1 MGWEASIGG
10 FVVGLL
16 IGMTGMGGALIMTP
30 MMIFIFGIHP
40 TLAVGTDLVYA
51 CITKIFGSIQHYRQK
66 TIDWTVVKYL
76 CTGSLTGALLGA
88 ITIVACKTY
97 YYGSE
102 HMLENSIKEILGIT
116 YLIVASIMICR
127 LYIQLAKKEIKAPQI
142 TPNTPKKLIFLG
154 IIGGY
159 IVGLTSVGSGTLFI
173 AGLVLIY
180 PLRSAYLVGTDIV
193 QAVIVTGVAGL
204 VHFSVGNVDIRLVGW
219 LLLGSIPGIL
229 IGSRITTKVPDLFLR
244 ICMIILI
251 CLSGFKL
258 LM

>member
-1 MGWEASIGG
+1 MGWEASFGG

-30 MMIFIFGIHP
+30 MMIFFFGINP

-66 TIDWTVVKYL
+66 TVDWTVVKFL
-76 CTGSLTGALLGA
+76 CIGSLPSALLGA
-88 ITIVACKTY
+88 ITIIACKTY
-97 YYGSE
+97 YKGAE
-102 HMLENSIKEILGIT
+102 HVLENSIKEILGIT
-116 YLIVASIMICR
+116 YLTVASIMLWR
-127 LYIQLAKKEIKAPQI
+127 LYVQLTKKKIE
-142 TPNTPKKLIFLG
+142 TPKLTSTSRRKLIILG

-159 IVGLTSVGSGTLFI
+159 IVGLTSVGSGTLFM

-180 PLRSAYLVGTDIV
+180 PIRSAYLVGTDIV

-204 VHFSVGNVDIRLVGW
+204 VHFTAGNVDINLVGW

-251 CLSGFKL
+251 CLSGLKL